1 MKIPV
6 PLGMSGIGD
15 VIFIVS
21 LYEKQHEIGF
31 RVRREMC
38 TSKNDFTLFREK
50 REMRYRI
57 SHACMSLLRGSPVK
71 AIPAPKPV

>member
-6 PLGMSGIGD
+6 PLGMSGISD
-15 VIFIVS
+15 MIFIKS

-50 REMRYRI
+50 RDE
-57 SHACMSLLRGSPVK
+57 
-71 AIPAPKPV
+71 